1 MDQEAP
7 TMDRNQQLQ
16 QRVMEAL
23 AWEPKVH
30 ATQIGVSV
38 DSGLVMLSGIVHSYA
53 EKWAAGRAA
62 ERVKGVRALMDEIT
76 VNLSDEFQR
85 GDLEIARA
93 AINTL
98 EWDAMVPRD
107 RIKVIVQ
114 EGWITLDG
122 IVDLN
127 FQKVEAENVV
137 ANLLGVKGV
146 TNRIEVSAL
155 VSPRNIKREIKK
167 ALERSAKVDPKAVSV
182 ELDGTRV
189 ILSGVVKSWRE
200 RKEAERAAWAA
211 PGISNVENKIEIAA

>member
-1 MDQEAP
+1 MNSD
-7 TMDRNQQLQ
+7 QQLQ

-38 DSGLVMLSGIVHSYA
+38 DSGLVMLTGIVHSYA

-62 ERVKGVRALMDEIT
+62 ECVKGVRALMDEIT

-93 AINTL
+93 AINAL

-122 IVDLN
+122 VVDLN
-127 FQKVEAENVV
+127 FQKAEAENVV
-137 ANLLGVKGV
+137 GNLLGVKGV
-146 TNRIEVSAL
+146 TNRIELNAL
-155 VSPRNIKREIKK
+155 VSPRNAKREIKK
-167 ALERSAKVDPKAVSV
+167 ALERSARVDPKTISV
-182 ELDGTRV
+182 QLDGNKV

-211 PGISNVENKIEIAA
+211 PGISDVENKIEIAA

>member
-62 ERVKGVRALMDEIT
+62 ERVKDVRALMDEIT

>member
-1 MDQEAP
+1 
-7 TMDRNQQLQ
+7 MDRNQQLQ

>member
-1 MDQEAP
+1 MDQEAT

-146 TNRIEVSAL
+146 TNRIEVSAR

>member
-1 MDQEAP
+1 MDQEAT

-62 ERVKGVRALMDEIT
+62 ERVKDVRALMDEIT

>member
-1 MDQEAP
+1 MDQEAT

>member
-1 MDQEAP
+1 
-7 TMDRNQQLQ
+7 MDRNQQLQ

-62 ERVKGVRALMDEIT
+62 ERVKDVRALMDEIT

>member
-1 MDQEAP
+1 
-7 TMDRNQQLQ
+7 MDRNQQLQ

-146 TNRIEVSAL
+146 TNRIEVSAR

>member
-1 MDQEAP
+1 MN
-7 TMDRNQQLQ
+7 RNQQLQ

-76 VNLSDEFQR
+76 VKLSHEFQR

-93 AINTL
+93 AISAL

-122 IVDLN
+122 TVDLN
-127 FQKVEAENVV
+127 FQKAEAENVV

-155 VSPRNIKREIKK
+155 VSPRNARREIKK
-167 ALERSAKVDPKAVSV
+167 ALERSTKVDPKAVSV
-182 ELDGTRV
+182 ELDGNKV
-189 ILSGVVKSWRE
+189 ILSGAVKSWRE

-211 PGISNVENKIEIAA
+211 PGISDVENKIEIAA

>member
-1 MDQEAP
+1 
-7 TMDRNQQLQ
+7 
-16 QRVMEAL
+16 MEAL

>member
-1 MDQEAP
+1 MNSD
-7 TMDRNQQLQ
+7 QQLQ

-38 DSGLVMLSGIVHSYA
+38 DSGLVMLTGIVHSYA

-62 ERVKGVRALMDEIT
+62 ECVKGVRALMDEIT

-93 AINTL
+93 AINAL

-122 IVDLN
+122 VVDLN
-127 FQKVEAENVV
+127 FQKAEAENVV
-137 ANLLGVKGV
+137 GNLLGVKGV
-146 TNRIEVSAL
+146 TNRIELNAL
-155 VSPRNIKREIKK
+155 VSPRNAKREIKK
-167 ALERSAKVDPKAVSV
+167 ALERSAKVDPKTVSV
-182 ELDGTRV
+182 QLDGNKV

-211 PGISNVENKIEIAA
+211 PGISDVENKIEIAA